1 MSSAGHSKC
10 LDDATDFSVWLLQS
24 ISKYNRF
31 YRFSLGQRLALEAI
45 EFAVEIQQASCF
57 WCRKAGKFGARE
69 QSEATLVYRSIKE

>member
-24 ISKYNRF
+24 ISKYSRF

-45 EFAVEIQQASCF
+45 ELAVEIQQA
-57 WCRKAGKFGARE
+57 AFGIERQASLERANN
-69 QSEATLVYRSIKE
+69 QKRH